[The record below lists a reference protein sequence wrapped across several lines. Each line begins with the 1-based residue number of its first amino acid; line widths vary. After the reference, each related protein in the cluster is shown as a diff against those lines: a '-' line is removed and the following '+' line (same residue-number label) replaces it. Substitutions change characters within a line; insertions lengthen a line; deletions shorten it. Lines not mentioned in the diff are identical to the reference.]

1 MHKGLVVL
9 ACFSLVCFVLHLI
22 PILSVPVTS
31 NTNGIYLAKLEG
43 YTFGILGICDTTTNK
58 CSDISVGYPSKNSSF
73 FLERA
78 QNEQSFALPTRAIL
92 LISRLLVV
100 HIVAF
105 CLSSCHLV
113 VTVFLLVLLWFDQH
127 QWKRCRIGAD
137 NINDDSSTIDLE
149 ADPTISRV
157 HSRNSSV
164 WSSSRSRIG
173 HRRIVE
179 FEERRSHNNNNTNS
193 ISNKVVEDGGED
205 DDDEDQPRDI
215 SMYLSFMLMFS
226 LCDFIAT
233 LLALLA
239 DILLFIPRLTY
250 VGWIQI
256 LPLILLAFTA
266 STICF
271 MKREVSTRKY
281 LQGGDSN
288 YKNDDMYLRRRMVTD
303 PDNDD
308 DDSGSDDGFYVY
320 TNGFYSNSDK
330 DSQWVH
336 HGRRSTTTIDQ
347 TMDIPLDDLHT
358 HEQHTDEFDDDDYN
372 DNEDNDGYVH

>member
-1 MHKGLVVL
+1 M
-9 ACFSLVCFVLHLI
+9 F
-22 PILSVPVTS
+22 
-31 NTNGIYLAKLEG
+31 Y
-43 YTFGILGICDTTTNK
+43 
-58 CSDISVGYPSKNSSF
+58 
-73 FLERA
+73 
-78 QNEQSFALPTRAIL
+78 
-92 LISRLLVV
+92 
-100 HIVAF
+100 
-105 CLSSCHLV
+105 CL
-113 VTVFLLVLLWFDQH
+113 F
-127 QWKRCRIGAD
+127 
-137 NINDDSSTIDLE
+137 
-149 ADPTISRV
+149 
-157 HSRNSSV
+157 
-164 WSSSRSRIG
+164 
-173 HRRIVE
+173 
-179 FEERRSHNNNNTNS
+179 
-193 ISNKVVEDGGED
+193 NKVVEDGGED

-347 TMDIPLDDLHT
+347 TMDIPLEDLHT